1 MDGNNLII
9 IDPNVSV
16 EFEVFGKV
24 QGCAFTKYCK
34 DMCEEL
40 NITGWI
46 KNTRKG
52 TVAGK
57 LQGSKSRIEQMIYWL
72 SNTGSPSSHVDRCEL
87 NNWQMLAKPD
97 YTNFSIR
104 F

>member
-1 MDGNNLII
+1 MEGNAIN

-24 QGCAFTKYCK
+24 QGCSFTKYCK
-34 DMCEEL
+34 ELCEQQCVM
-40 NITGWI
+40 GWI
-46 KNTRKG
+46 KNTKKG
-52 TVAGK
+52 TIAGK
-57 LQGSKSRIEQMIYWL
+57 LQGKKSRVEQIIYWL
-72 SNTGSPSSHVDRCEL
+72 SNTGSPGCKVERCDL
-87 NNWQMLAKPD
+87 MNWQMLAKPD